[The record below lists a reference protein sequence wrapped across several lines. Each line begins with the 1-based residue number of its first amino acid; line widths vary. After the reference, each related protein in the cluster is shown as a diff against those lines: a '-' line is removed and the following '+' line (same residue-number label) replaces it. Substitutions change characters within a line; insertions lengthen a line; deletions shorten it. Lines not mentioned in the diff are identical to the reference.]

1 MKKRISMMVILL
13 TLLSSTFAFE
23 VSAYKSFNLHY
34 SQGAPASSNVYIQY
48 LDGVVAKKEGKLS
61 YYCSNYQMPTNT
73 AILVNGYDSTNQVS
87 YGADAITGTGFHY
100 WLNEDFHKG
109 ISYNLVV
116 EFGCNEG
123 AHGIGLY
130 GTYASVNG
138 YYK

>member
-1 MKKRISMMVILL
+1 
-13 TLLSSTFAFE
+13 
-23 VSAYKSFNLHY
+23 
-34 SQGAPASSNVYIQY
+34 
-48 LDGVVAKKEGKLS
+48 
-61 YYCSNYQMPTNT
+61 MPTNT